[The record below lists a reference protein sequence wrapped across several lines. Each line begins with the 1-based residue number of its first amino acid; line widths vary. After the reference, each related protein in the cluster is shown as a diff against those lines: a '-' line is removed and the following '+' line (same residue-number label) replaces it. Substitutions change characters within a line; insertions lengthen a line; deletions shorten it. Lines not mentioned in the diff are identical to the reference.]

1 VRGSK
6 KVALLIFGCLLLFP
20 LNSAWTNPLPK
31 AARGVVSHRISRCD
45 YFVVTTKSAYDVLEW
60 FGGHDPD
67 KGDILIGGFESYS
80 FHDIYD
86 ETADEDL
93 RVWTEDYDLS
103 KEDALEKLTEQC
115 E

>member
-1 VRGSK
+1 MGHSK
-6 KVALLIFGCLLLFP
+6 KTVALILGCLFLLPPNCASTGF
-20 LNSAWTNPLPK
+20 SHK
-31 AARGVVSHRISRCD
+31 AARGVVSRRLPGCD
-45 YFVVTTKSAYDVLEW
+45 YFIVATKSAYDLLEW

-67 KGDILIGGFESYS
+67 KGDILTGGFESYG

-86 ETADEDL
+86 ETADADL
-93 RVWTEDYDLS
+93 RVWTEDYDLT

>member
-1 VRGSK
+1 MRRSK
-6 KVALLIFGCLLLFP
+6 KVGFLVLGCLVLFP
-20 LNSAWTNPLPK
+20 LNIASKNASPK
-31 AARGVVSHRISRCD
+31 AARGVVSRRISGCD
-45 YFVVTTKSAYDVLEW
+45 YFILATKSAYDVLEW

-67 KGDILIGGFESYS
+67 KGDILIGGFESYG

-86 ETADEDL
+86 ETVDQDL

-103 KEDALEKLTEQC
+103 RESALEKLAEQC

>member
-1 VRGSK
+1 
-6 KVALLIFGCLLLFP
+6 
-20 LNSAWTNPLPK
+20 LPK
-31 AARGVVSHRISRCD
+31 AARGIVSYRISGCD

-67 KGDILIGGFESYS
+67 KGDILIGEFESYG

-93 RVWTEDYDLS
+93 RVWTEDYDLPR
-103 KEDALEKLTEQC
+103 KMP
-115 E
+115 